1 MDWCTHKLNK
11 GTKDVLIKLIF
22 KENLLLTGSAADVC
36 EVLAKDEIISINN
49 RDIGI
54 MTQAMVRKVID
65 DANRKG
71 ELELCVRR
79 YRNTG

>member
-1 MDWCTHKLNK
+1 
-11 GTKDVLIKLIF
+11 
-22 KENLLLTGSAADVC
+22 LTGSAADVC

-71 ELELCVRR
+71 ELE
-79 YRNTG
+79 